1 MLPRLRRP
9 APTLCGRG
17 HDTEVS
23 TSGNMR
29 REEEGASF
37 EAVGS
42 LDVEATGDPLT
53 LGPAPLTAGLD
64 LVACGCARCAEE
76 RRGGVY
82 QLTQS
87 SSEDA
92 EHSRAP

>member
-37 EAVGS
+37 EAAGS
-42 LDVEATGDPLT
+42 LDVEATGEPLT
-53 LGPAPLTAGLD
+53 LGPVPLTAGLD
-64 LVACGCARCAEE
+64 LVAGGCARLPE
-76 RRGGVY
+76 
-82 QLTQS
+82 
-87 SSEDA
+87 
-92 EHSRAP
+92 